1 MVGRLL
7 RVLRTGWGFLKVFLG
22 VLMMGLLAVSWCTLV
37 LWMFR
42 GVLSVVVN
50 LLSLGSLNEHST
62 AIFLGLLVMMM
73 NSSAIFLDSAGLFWM
88 MMKVL
93 ALSVSVSV
101 VSILSLLTNSSVL
114 F

>member
-1 MVGRLL
+1 
-7 RVLRTGWGFLKVFLG
+7 
-22 VLMMGLLAVSWCTLV
+22 MMN
-37 LWMFR
+37 F
-42 GVLSVVVN
+42 
-50 LLSLGSLNEHST
+50 T
-62 AIFLGLLVMMM
+62 AILLDSADLFLMMM

-101 VSILSLLTNSSVL
+101 LSNLSLATNSSVL